1 VNPISRN
8 IEVKR
13 KARYYTNELSLE
25 TVETV
30 WFILHGYGQLAGN
43 FIKKFPALDNSKNY
57 LVAPEAL
64 SRFYTDNGFGKIGAS
79 WMTKEERENEI
90 EDYVSYLNRLYGEI
104 EKELNGRK
112 VKLNVFAFSQGTS
125 TACRW
130 LQKSGI
136 KADKLIL
143 WGGFLPPD
151 FLLGNWKKVFDSLLI
166 VAGKEDDFLSP
177 EKIKEGKKVLD
188 KYSVDYFVHTFDG
201 GHEMKEKV
209 VNEVLSLL

>member
-1 VNPISRN
+1 MNPIQKN

-13 KARYYTNELSLE
+13 NARYYTNELSPE
-25 TVETV
+25 SVETI

-43 FIKKFPALDNSKNY
+43 FIKKFPALANSKNY

-90 EDYVSYLNRLYGEI
+90 EDYVSYLNRLYGAI
-104 EKELNGRK
+104 EKELNGRE

-151 FLLGNWKKVFDSLLI
+151 FLLGSWKKVFDSLLI
-166 VAGKEDDFLSP
+166 VAGKKDDFLSP

-188 KYSVDYFVHTFDG
+188 KYSVNYFVHIFDG